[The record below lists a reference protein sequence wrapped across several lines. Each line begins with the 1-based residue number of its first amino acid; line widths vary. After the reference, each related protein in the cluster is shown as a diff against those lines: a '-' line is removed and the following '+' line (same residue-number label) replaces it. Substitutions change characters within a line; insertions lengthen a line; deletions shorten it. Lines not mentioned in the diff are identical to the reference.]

1 MLLVNNFRDH
11 VPHDLATGRRTLAA
25 VVPAPS
31 LLGLYTLLLVA
42 PFALTLAIAAR
53 VSGRWFL
60 LPLLALPRAIGLARA
75 LPVAPAGAAQNALLF
90 RTVMLEVAFGLLLSL
105 GALLHRAT

>member
-1 MLLVNNFRDH
+1 MVAARPVEADVYDALVLGVRDY
-11 VPHDLATGRRTLAA
+11 
-25 VVPAPS
+25 
-31 LLGLYTLLLVA
+31 LGKNGFPGALIGLSGGVDS
-42 PFALTLAIAAR
+42 ALTLAIAAQ